1 MTFFLASFVAS
12 FRLQGISKIATT
24 RKVCGLSGL
33 HKRTIQDMMTIRM
46 NSYSSGSSSSSCS
59 DGDVSFDVVVIGGGH
74 AGCEAA
80 AASARTG
87 ANTVLVTQR
96 KSTIGEMSC
105 NPSIGGIGKG
115 HLVREIDALDGIMA
129 KVIDKAGIHFKMLN
143 QRKGPAVRGPRA
155 QADRDLYRD
164 EMQCLLNSYPNLTIM
179 EASVEDIIYDE
190 QSNELG
196 GIVTSDEE
204 RVLAGQV
211 IITTGTFLR
220 GKIHLGRESYPAGR
234 YMRDS
239 DEMEAPSIG
248 LALTLEKL
256 KFDMGRLK
264 TGTPPRLSLKSIKW
278 DDLVTQPSDIP
289 PPPFSYMNIE
299 KGVKLKDTLI
309 ECAQTYTNEE
319 THKLVMEYK
328 HLLPDYDASD
338 GEGNGPR
345 YCPSLFKKVE
355 RFPDRERHI
364 VWLEPEGLNSDLVY
378 PNGLSGPYP
387 ANIQLKI
394 LRTVKGLEE
403 VEIIKPGYDVE
414 YDYIDPRSL
423 HHTLETKQLKGLYLA
438 GQICGTTGY
447 EEAAAQGIVAGINAG
462 LSSQQREPMVISR
475 DEGYIGVLI
484 DDLVSRG
491 TNEPYRMFTSR
502 AEYRLSLRQDNADLR
517 LTQKAIDLGIA
528 STGRIECYNA
538 RKAETDRCINVLNT
552 FRLSPKEWKEHGTAA
567 FHMTHGDGKHR
578 SAMDVLAMPDISLDD
593 VITVINKIGKNQANE
608 ELSKFQVNL
617 NVYDTVEASCKYS
630 KYLNRQVDEMAR
642 WKKAAF
648 LTLPKDIVY
657 DRNNFPSLSSEELE
671 KLKEVNPTTLHAASQ
686 ISGVTPHA
694 VVYLH
699 NFISKGRHKKL
710 QNSSTLDNSS

>member
-1 MTFFLASFVAS
+1 MHGKGVAAAATTVSRLLYKQAQGIAATRGVAS
-12 FRLQGISKIATT
+12 T
-24 RKVCGLSGL
+24 R
-33 HKRTIQDMMTIRM
+33 MT
-46 NSYSSGSSSSSCS
+46 SSSSSSSGSGSSC
-59 DGDVSFDVVVIGGGH
+59 DVVVIGGGH

-87 ANTVLVTQR
+87 ANTILVTQR
-96 KSTIGEMSC
+96 KDTIGEMSC

-129 KVIDKAGIHFKMLN
+129 KVIDNAGIHFKMLN

-164 EMQCLLNSYPNLTIM
+164 EMQLLLESYPNLSIM
-179 EASVEDIIYDE
+179 EASVEDLLYDE
-190 QSNELG
+190 ESNVLQ
-196 GIVTSDEE
+196 GIVTATDS
-204 RVLAGQV
+204 VLASQV

-220 GKIHLGRESYPAGR
+220 GKIHLGRENYPAGR

-239 DEMEAPSIG
+239 NEIEAPSVG

-256 KFDMGRLK
+256 EFEMGRMK
-264 TGTPPRLSLKSIKW
+264 TGTPPRLSLKSINWNELEK
-278 DDLVTQPSDIP
+278 QPSDVP
-289 PPPFSYMNIE
+289 SPPFSYMNID

-319 THKLVMEYK
+319 THRLVMKYQ
-328 HLLPDYDASD
+328 HMLPDYDAWD

-345 YCPSLFKKVE
+345 YCPSLFKKVQ
-355 RFPDRERHI
+355 RFPDRERHT

-387 ANIQLKI
+387 ADIQLEI
-394 LRTVKGLEE
+394 LRTIKGLEE

-423 HHTLETKQLKGLYLA
+423 HHTLETKKLKGLYLA

-447 EEAAAQGIVAGINAG
+447 EEAAAQGIVAGTNAG
-462 LSSQQREPMVISR
+462 LAAQHREPMVISR

-502 AEYRLSLRQDNADLR
+502 AEYRLSLRQDNSDLR
-517 LTQKAIDLGIA
+517 LTQKAIDFGVA
-528 STGRIECYNA
+528 SPERVECYNK
-538 RKAETDRCINVLNT
+538 RKLETERCIDILGT
-552 FRLSPKEWKEHGTAA
+552 FRLLPRDWKKYGTSA
-567 FHMTHGDGKHR
+567 FHMTTGDGKYR
-578 SAMDVLAMPDISLDD
+578 SAMDVLAMPDIFLID
-593 VITVINKIGKNQANE
+593 VVAVINTIGKQQGND
-608 ELSKFQVNL
+608 ELSSFQVGS
-617 NVYDTVEASCKYS
+617 NVYDTVEATCKYS
-630 KYLNRQVDEMAR
+630 KYLNRQLDEMAK

-671 KLKEVNPTTLHAASQ
+671 KLKQANPTTLHAASQ
-686 ISGVTPHA
+686 IQGVTPHA
-694 VVYLH
+694 LVFLY
-699 NFISKGRHKKL
+699 NFVSKGKHRKG
-710 QNSSTLDNSS
+710 QNPLEVLASSSS